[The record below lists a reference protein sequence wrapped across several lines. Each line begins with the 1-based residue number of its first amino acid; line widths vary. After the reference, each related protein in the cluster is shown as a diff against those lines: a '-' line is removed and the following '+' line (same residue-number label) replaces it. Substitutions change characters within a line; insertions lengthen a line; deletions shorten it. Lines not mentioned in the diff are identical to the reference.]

1 MLLALIST
9 QIKATDQIQLNSFKD
24 FLLSLIDDNETTK
37 KKNVYEIDQIRTFFE
52 VNEIF
57 ILKD

>member
-24 FLLSLIDDNETTK
+24 FLLSLIDDDETTK

>member
-9 QIKATDQIQLNSFKD
+9 QIKATDQIELNSFKD

-37 KKNVYEIDQIRTFFE
+37 KKNVYEIDQIRTFF
-52 VNEIF
+52 
-57 ILKD
+57 